1 MAKQAA
7 KQDGQPI
14 DLSFEEAVE
23 QVEALIDGIE
33 TGEIGLEESI
43 EQYEQGMKLIG
54 HCKAILDRAEQR
66 IAKLAVDESGRLR
79 EAGDAEPADDETES
93 S

>member
-1 MAKQAA
+1 MAKKASNQ
-7 KQDGQPI
+7 QEQPA

-23 QVEALIDGIE
+23 KVEGLIDGIE

-43 EQYEQGMKLIG
+43 EQYEQGMKLIA

-66 IAKLAVDESGRLR
+66 IAKLAVDESGRVR
-79 EAGDAEPADDETES
+79 EAGDAEPTGDEAES